1 MSKKQ
6 NLHIVMQA
14 KGGVGKSFISALLL
28 EYLSDKSKAT
38 GIDTD
43 FNNPSLSMHE
53 SLDVTYLNI
62 MPNGDTVDI
71 RKFDDLV
78 MFMFENEKVKGKDCV
93 WDIGAGTMT
102 PLFAYINAND
112 TFSLLGEHFNITV
125 HIPVAIASES
135 EADCLVG
142 LENMLTS
149 FKDKC
154 TYMVWSNEF
163 FASTGGHSIEDL
175 DAYKKHRSKIFSV
188 VNMSKRDVLFESA
201 LAKMKKRK
209 QIFADVNMD
218 PEYNI
223 LEKSR
228 LHKIKTDYWDML
240 DIVIPTQSTK
250 KEGINE

>member
-1 MSKKQ
+1 
-6 NLHIVMQA
+6 
-14 KGGVGKSFISALLL
+14 
-28 EYLSDKSKAT
+28 
-38 GIDTD
+38 
-43 FNNPSLSMHE
+43 
-53 SLDVTYLNI
+53 
-62 MPNGDTVDI
+62 
-71 RKFDDLV
+71 
-78 MFMFENEKVKGKDCV
+78 
-93 WDIGAGTMT
+93 
-102 PLFAYINAND
+102 
-112 TFSLLGEHFNITV
+112 
-125 HIPVAIASES
+125 
-135 EADCLVG
+135 
-142 LENMLTS
+142 MLTS

-175 DAYKKHRSKIFSV
+175 DAYKKHRSKIFAV

-201 LAKMKKRK
+201 LEKMKKRK

-250 KEGINE
+250 KEGISE